1 MRPTGQVTN
10 GGAPRALAAAYEEH
24 HRRVFRAAFRVTG
37 SIDDAEDVLQTV
49 FLNMMKRQ
57 TASGLDLG
65 DDPKSY
71 LCRAAVNAAVDVLR
85 ARKRKATVEP
95 EAEPPQET
103 PDADSEVTR
112 RELRHR
118 LRNALSGLPPRAASI
133 VALRFFEGYGN
144 TEIATMLGTSPSSIA
159 VTLHRAR
166 QRLKAELHEVGP
178 GARWMGSPS

>member
-1 MRPTGQVTN
+1 MQRTEQVTN
-10 GGAPRALAAAYEEH
+10 GTPSRALAAAFEEH

-49 FLNMMKRQ
+49 FLNMMKRE
-57 TASGLDLG
+57 TSAGVDLG

-85 ARKRKATVEP
+85 SRKRKTAIEP
-95 EAEPPQET
+95 EVEPPQET
-103 PDADSEVTR
+103 PGADAEVTR
-112 RELRHR
+112 RELRRR
-118 LRNALSGLPPRAASI
+118 LRAALSGLSPRAACI

-144 TEIATMLGTSPSSIA
+144 AEIATILGTSASSIA

-178 GARWMGSPS
+178 

>member
-1 MRPTGQVTN
+1 MQPTEQVTN
-10 GGAPRALAAAYEEH
+10 GGPSRALAAAFEEH
-24 HRRVFRAAFRVTG
+24 HQRVFRAAFRVTG

-49 FLNMMKRQ
+49 FLNMMKRE
-57 TASGLDLG
+57 TATGVDLG
-65 DDPKSY
+65 NDPKSY

-85 ARKRKATVEP
+85 ARKRKTAIEP

-103 PDADSEVTR
+103 AGADAELTR
-112 RELRHR
+112 RELRRR
-118 LRNALSGLPPRAASI
+118 LRAALSRLSPRAASI

-144 TEIATMLGTSPSSIA
+144 AEIATILGTSASSIA

-178 GARWMGSPS
+178 